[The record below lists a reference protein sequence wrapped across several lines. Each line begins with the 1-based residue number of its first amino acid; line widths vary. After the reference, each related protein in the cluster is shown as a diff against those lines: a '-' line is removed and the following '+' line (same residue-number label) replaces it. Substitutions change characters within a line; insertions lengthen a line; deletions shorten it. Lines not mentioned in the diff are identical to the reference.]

1 MNDSPDT
8 EITVSTGKML
18 MVFFAFVVVCAL
30 FFGMGFTLGKNATVS
45 ASTTASVPAAS
56 ATDKTAA
63 DSASEPPLTFYKT
76 VEQKDAN
83 AKLTQPDLPSS
94 ESPAPSAQPHPE
106 IARATTPAP
115 APAPSTAAPTPT
127 AAAPSGIVVQV
138 AAVTRSEDAA
148 ALANALKRKDYG
160 AFVASVP
167 TDKLFRVQIGPFS
180 DLKAAEATKN
190 KLVSDGYNSIVKK

>member
-1 MNDSPDT
+1 MNDSLDT

-18 MVFFAFVVVCAL
+18 TLFFAFVVVCAL
-30 FFGMGFTLGKNATVS
+30 FFGMGFTLGKNASVS

-83 AKLTQPDLPSS
+83 AELTQPDLPSS
-94 ESPAPSAQPHPE
+94 ESPAPSTQPHPE
-106 IARATTPAP
+106 IARATTP

-138 AAVTRSEDAA
+138 AAVTRAEDAA

>member
-30 FFGMGFTLGKNATVS
+30 FFGMGFTLGKNTTVS
-45 ASTTASVPAAS
+45 AATTILAPPPSAAE
-56 ATDKTAA
+56 KTAA
-63 DSASEPPLTFYKT
+63 DSPSEPPLTFYKT

-83 AKLTQPDLPSS
+83 AALTQPAVQSSPVPS
-94 ESPAPSAQPHPE
+94 PQPHPE
-106 IARATTPAP
+106 IGRTTTHDSFPSIATPA
-115 APAPSTAAPTPT
+115 STE
-127 AAAPSGIVVQV
+127 AAPSGILVQV
-138 AAVTRSEDAA
+138 AAVTRSEDAT
-148 ALANALKRKDYG
+148 ALVNALKRKDYG
-160 AFVASVP
+160 AFVASAP
-167 TDKLFRVQIGPFS
+167 TDKLFRVQIGPFP